1 MLDKAAIEDKL
12 VFIDCYTSWCAPCKW
27 MDKNVFVKEEVYTFF
42 NENFINYK
50 IDMEKGEGPALG
62 KRYNVNS
69 YPTYLFVDSKGN
81 LVHLAKSRMEV
92 EEFIQE
98 AKNALNPEKA
108 FGKLT
113 EKYQSGTMNLNQLAS
128 YAIQLNKLG
137 SRDGGKIVDEI
148 LKKADSQWMKSEIG
162 WDLIESFT
170 KDKESELFK
179 VLNAN
184 RDFYERSYG
193 KEKIYS
199 IYRGILQRELYQ
211 YSRNG
216 EKEMFFQSLDSL
228 KALNAPIR
236 DIAIM
241 HSNFYLQNLDVE
253 SYIETSDMYVD
264 QYLQQDEE
272 TIAFI
277 AKSVLNYHT
286 EDKALMQQAAKII
299 KKAYA
304 MAPDNYGIVSTYA
317 QILGHIGE
325 KTEAIKAAELA
336 VAMADTISSKV
347 KDCALK
353 NLEEI
358 KALK

>member
-1 MLDKAAIEDKL
+1 
-12 VFIDCYTSWCAPCKW
+12 
-27 MDKNVFVKEEVYTFF
+27 
-42 NENFINYK
+42 
-50 IDMEKGEGPALG
+50 
-62 KRYNVNS
+62 
-69 YPTYLFVDSKGN
+69 
-81 LVHLAKSRMEV
+81 
-92 EEFIQE
+92 
-98 AKNALNPEKA
+98 
-108 FGKLT
+108 
-113 EKYQSGTMNLNQLAS
+113 
-128 YAIQLNKLG
+128 
-137 SRDGGKIVDEI
+137 
-148 LKKADSQWMKSEIG
+148 
-162 WDLIESFT
+162 
-170 KDKESELFK
+170 
-179 VLNAN
+179 
-184 RDFYERSYG
+184 
-193 KEKIYS
+193 
-199 IYRGILQRELYQ
+199 
-211 YSRNG
+211 
-216 EKEMFFQSLDSL
+216 MFFQSLDSL

-277 AKSVLNYHT
+277 ARSVLNYHT

-347 KDCALK
+347 KDRALK